1 MPMVVP
7 FQQCKARP
15 DEKGRQ
21 FLLTAHLSAVAR
33 SYGRLDGSSE
43 DRLYFLG
50 GLCHDAAKGRKK
62 WQENLNGPKGS
73 RPPHAAPSALL
84 YSFYA
89 SGLLEIWG
97 KKGKIDRSARQI
109 LRTVIIRVSRDI
121 FDHHR
126 ELGDIEQNVPWL
138 NSPSKDLLLY
148 DLDLAGFQNFLTM
161 YFDEFSENPLPRP
174 ETILEWEKSFRKKWP
189 RWSNFSPVIPKLCSK
204 LSLSKLEVERKLCIR
219 NRTARFISAD
229 RMDAAQIIPVYLDP
243 PSAQNALTKLED
255 YCKKRAAALLKRE
268 PNAQEIINKRVYAQT
283 QSLQQYLNRP
293 TEQFYALSLPT
304 GLGKTLTSLRIGLEA
319 CAQGKY
325 SRIIYAAPYI
335 SILSQATKE
344 IHDATELEVLQHHHL
359 AVLTEKDFDDKDVL
373 ISESWQS
380 PVVTTTFN
388 QLFRAL
394 FPYRA
399 QDTVRMPAMEKA
411 FLIIDEPQII
421 DSIKW
426 NLFLAQLQATT
437 QKLNCQTLFISAT
450 LPPFGYAG
458 IKPPYE
464 LKTTIT
470 MPSRYQMQYSPEA
483 TCEND
488 VTKAIVNAL
497 PKHVCVANS
506 ANSTLQHRAGHLP
519 KSVCTVMNTIRD
531 ACTIYL
537 RVKKRLLDTHAGS
550 LKFLDDIILS
560 SNNPANHS
568 KNIFLFNLNGLMTPV
583 HKEIIIDTLSYCLQQ
598 NQPAAAI
605 STQIIEAGV
614 DLSFE
619 RGLRARALHPCHIQF
634 AGRSNRH
641 GEGDAAVVQIV
652 NFLRGKET
660 DSRQW
665 VYTSS
670 IEREETDKIMQTCK
684 QWDEIESLQMLDKY
698 YKATFARNQNTAL
711 LNFYSNVALGNWSVF
726 AGIEPFGKS
735 YPSAPVFIPWPEKYT
750 LQKITAWYHKYLPN
764 KVCTAQKVLELMKK
778 YATETVEEI
787 YARYTD
793 HEFRKSL
800 DFVQRKLFMALL
812 QQFQVAVGEKM
823 LGITYQTLNYPILR
837 LIDKNLYSLE
847 TGLAHHIGQ
856 EDRELYF

>member
-1 MPMVVP
+1 VFMVIP
-7 FQQCKARP
+7 FQHCKARP
-15 DEKGRQ
+15 DENNRQ
-21 FLLTAHLSAVAR
+21 FPLTAHLSAVAR
-33 SYGRLDGSSE
+33 SYGSLDGSCE

-50 GLCHDAAKGRKK
+50 GLCHDVAKGRKK
-62 WQENLNGPKGS
+62 WQDNLNGPKGS

-84 YSFYA
+84 FSFYA
-89 SGLLEIWG
+89 SKLLEIWENQ
-97 KKGKIDRSARQI
+97 GKIDRSARQI
-109 LRTVIIRVSRDI
+109 LRTVVIRISRDI

-126 ELGDIEQNVPWL
+126 ELGDIEQNAPWS
-138 NSPSKDLLLY
+138 NSPIKDLQLY
-148 DLDLAGFQNFLTM
+148 DLDLAGFQDFLK
-161 YFDEFSENPLPRP
+161 EFFHEFNEYPQPHRP
-174 ETILEWEKSFRKKWP
+174 ETILDWEKSFRRKWQ
-189 RWSNFSPVIPKLCSK
+189 RWSNFSPVIPKLCSH
-204 LSLSKLEVERKLCIR
+204 LSMSKPEVERKLCIR

-229 RMDAAQIIPVYLDP
+229 RLDAAQILPVYLDP
-243 PSAQNALTKLED
+243 PAAQKAIAKLEE
-255 YCKKRAAALLKRE
+255 YCQERAAALLQQDLK
-268 PNAQEIINKRVYAQT
+268 AQDIIKKRVSAQT
-283 QSLQQYLNRP
+283 QSLQQYINKP
-293 TEQFYALSLPT
+293 AEQFYALSLPT

-319 CAQGKY
+319 CAGGKY
-325 SRIIYAAPYI
+325 HRIIYAAPYI

-344 IHDATELEVLQHHHL
+344 IRNATGLEVLQHHHL

-373 ISESWQS
+373 ISESWQA

-421 DSIKW
+421 DSLNW

-437 QKLNCQTLFISAT
+437 KELNCQTLFISAT
-450 LPPFGYAG
+450 LPPFDYAN
-458 IKPPYE
+458 IEQPYE
-464 LKTTIT
+464 LKTTVT
-470 MPSRYQMQYSPEA
+470 MPSRYYMRYSPEA

-488 VTKAIVNAL
+488 IAEAVVEA
-497 PKHVCVANS
+497 
-506 ANSTLQHRAGHLP
+506 LP
-519 KSVCTVMNTIRD
+519 KSVCTVMNTISD
-531 ACTIYL
+531 ACTVYL
-537 RVKKRLLDTHAGS
+537 RVKERLQDKQPDILR
-550 LKFLDDIILS
+550 FLDDIIFS
-560 SNNPANHS
+560 DADDNSGDNSGGQS
-568 KNIFLFNLNGLMTPV
+568 KNIFIFNLNGLMTPI
-583 HKEIIIDTLSYCLQQ
+583 HKEIIIDTLSCCLHQK
-598 NQPAAAI
+598 QPVAAI

-619 RGLRARALHPCHIQF
+619 EGLRACALHPCHIQF

-641 GEGDAAVVQIV
+641 GEGDAAAVVQIL

-670 IEREETDKIMQTCK
+670 IEREETDKLMQKCK
-684 QWDEIESLQMLDKY
+684 QWDEKECLQMLDTY
-698 YKATFARNQNTAL
+698 YKATFARNPNTAL

-726 AGIEPFGKS
+726 AGIEPFGKT
-735 YPSAPVFIPWPEKYT
+735 YPSVPVFIPWPEKHA
-750 LQKITAWYHKYLPN
+750 LKKITAWYHKHLPN
-764 KVCTAQKVLELMKK
+764 KVCTAQKVLDLMKK
-778 YATETVEEI
+778 YGIETVEEI

-793 HEFRKSL
+793 QEFRKSL

-823 LGITYQTLNYPILR
+823 LGITYQTLDYPILR
-837 LIDKNLYSLE
+837 LIDRNLYSLE